1 MTITLNVRTV
11 NVLAQF
17 EGNNTL
23 NIIIFPVNVILGSVA
38 QWSRN
43 RLSVQMAQVRFSSK
57 LFFFFVVYI
66 LFRFVFVFNHI
77 FPLGLLVSLA

>member
-1 MTITLNVRTV
+1 MTITLKVRTV

>member
-1 MTITLNVRTV
+1 MTITLNVRNV
-11 NVLAQF
+11 NVLAEF

-43 RLSVQMAQVRFSSK
+43 RLSVQMVQVRFSAK
-57 LFFFFVVYI
+57 LVFSLKIYFFV
-66 LFRFVFVFNHI
+66 LFLFLII
-77 FPLGLLVSLA
+77 FSP

>member
-23 NIIIFPVNVILGSVA
+23 NIIIFPVDVILGSVA

-43 RLSVQMAQVRFSSK
+43 RFSVQMAQVRFSSK
-57 LFFFFVVYI
+57 LFFSLLYIYCFV
-66 LFRFVFVFNHI
+66 LFLFLII
-77 FPLGLLVSLA
+77 FSPLAY

>member
-11 NVLAQF
+11 NVLAEF

-23 NIIIFPVNVILGSVA
+23 NIIIFPFKVILGSVA

-43 RLSVQMAQVRFSSK
+43 RLSVQMVQVRFSAK
-57 LFFFFVVYI
+57 LVFFFVVDIFFI
-66 LFRFVFVFNHI
+66 LFLFLII
-77 FPLGLLVSLA
+77 FPP

>member
-11 NVLAQF
+11 NVLAEF

-23 NIIIFPVNVILGSVA
+23 NIIILPLNVILGSVA

-43 RLSVQMAQVRFSSK
+43 RLSVQMVQVRFSAK
-57 LFFFFVVYI
+57 LVISLLNIYFFA
-66 LFRFVFVFNHI
+66 LFYF
-77 FPLGLLVSLA
+77 

>member
-57 LFFFFVVYI
+57 RFFFFVVYI

>member
-11 NVLAQF
+11 NVLAEF

-23 NIIIFPVNVILGSVA
+23 NIIILPLNVILGSVA

-43 RLSVQMAQVRFSSK
+43 RLSVQMVQVRFSAK
-57 LFFFFVVYI
+57 LVFFFVVYI